1 MKSDLASIL
10 HGERWEALVWSM
22 TEKGGCSA
30 LSLRGVSKRY
40 GKLTALDTV
49 DLQVKPGE
57 IFALLGPNGAGK
69 TTAIG
74 CASGLIQ
81 DFEGQIEIGGYDV
94 RKDYRVTRRLV
105 GLVPQELNFDGFF
118 GAREALFFQSGYYGV
133 KPDRAKI
140 EGMLRKF
147 SLYDKADTNTRRL
160 SGGMKRRLMVCK
172 ALMHDPAVLFLDE
185 PTAGV
190 DVELRE
196 DLWKVVRGLRDEG
209 VTIVLTTHYLEE
221 AEQLADRIGIINGGK
236 ILRVQPREELML
248 ELGKRWVELSFASD
262 VDRSVFAEL
271 RADRIEQLNGRVLRI
286 EYDPGGA
293 ISQEEH
299 AVGAILDRARACGL
313 VVVDIRAGRSSL
325 EDIFKDLLRDKGG
338 VV

>member
-1 MKSDLASIL
+1 MAMANVAAAIRF
-10 HGERWEALVWSM
+10 E
-22 TEKGGCSA
+22 
-30 LSLRGVSKRY
+30 GVSKRY
-40 GKLTALDTV
+40 GGLAALDAV
-49 DLQVKPGE
+49 DLEVEPGE

-81 DFEGQIEIGGYDV
+81 DFEGRIEVGGYDV

-118 GAREALFFQSGYYGV
+118 CARDALFFQSGYFGV
-133 KPDRAKI
+133 RPDRAKI
-140 EGMLRKF
+140 EAMLRKF
-147 SLYDKADTNTRRL
+147 ALYEKADTNTRRL

-221 AEQLADRIGIINGGK
+221 AEQLADRIGVIDGGK
-236 ILRVQPREELML
+236 ILRVQPREELMQ
-248 ELGKRWVELSFASD
+248 ELGKRWVELSFSVEVEA
-262 VDRSVFAEL
+262 SVFASL
-271 RADRIEQLNGRVLRI
+271 QADRVEQVSGRVLRI
-286 EYDPGGA
+286 EYDPGGGM
-293 ISQEEH
+293 SEEEH
-299 AVGAILDRARACGL
+299 AIGAILDFARSRGL

-325 EDIFKDLLRDKGG
+325 EDIFKGLLARKGG
-338 VV
+338 AA

>member
-1 MKSDLASIL
+1 MSECSGIAALRLA
-10 HGERWEALVWSM
+10 
-22 TEKGGCSA
+22 
-30 LSLRGVSKRY
+30 GVSKRY
-40 GKLTALDTV
+40 GELQALDGV
-49 DLQVKPGE
+49 DLVVQPGE

-81 DFEGQIEIGGYDV
+81 DFEGRIEVGGYEV

-118 GAREALFFQSGYYGV
+118 SAREALFFQSGYYGQR
-133 KPDRAKI
+133 PDVQKI
-140 EGMLRKF
+140 DAMLRRF
-147 SLYDKADTNTRRL
+147 SLHDKADTNTRRL

-196 DLWKVVRGLRDEG
+196 ELWEVVLRLRDEG

-221 AEQLADRIGIINGGK
+221 AERLSDRIGIIDKGK
-236 ILRVQPREELML
+236 ILRVQPREELMV
-248 ELGKRWVELSFASD
+248 ELGQRWLEVRFSGAVLAADVEALGIGKVTFIG
-262 VDRSVFAEL
+262 DREV
-271 RADRIEQLNGRVLRI
+271 RI
-286 EYDPGGA
+286 EYEPGEHA
-293 ISQEEH
+293 SEEEH
-299 AVGAILDRARACGL
+299 AVGRLVDWARASGL
-313 VVVDIRAGRSSL
+313 ALTDVRAGRSSL
-325 EDIFKDLLRDKGG
+325 EQIFKGLLRENGG
-338 VV
+338 DL